1 MKGKIRKFS
10 PFFPGKRAEG
20 RGGGKIKNFREG
32 ERENA
37 NCEENGGGEFKGRR
51 GLEEDGEADE
61 RRNIARHQPPLLKD
75 ADRSNAPQS
84 NPTKKKN
91 YRENEGGGEEN

>member
-1 MKGKIRKFS
+1 MRIAKKM
-10 PFFPGKRAEG
+10 
-20 RGGGKIKNFREG
+20 
-32 ERENA
+32 
-37 NCEENGGGEFKGRR
+37 EEGEFKGRR